1 MRISIALC
9 PEPDV
14 VLHCRRPGGTRAAAL
29 LLGLL
34 VISACGRGSGPIQIG
49 VTANFT
55 DPLSLPIRY
64 GAQLATEEINA
75 AGGVNG
81 RPIELVERED
91 YADTDSAIAVAT
103 DFYNS
108 PVVAVIGHGF
118 SGPTLAAA
126 PVYNGGTNPLLEIA
140 PAASAPAVSD
150 AGPYTFRVCPSDLAH
165 GSALAHWARERLGL
179 QRGAVFYT
187 NSEYGRGI
195 RSAFET
201 EFASLQ
207 GSVIGA
213 YPYLGDAPDVGP
225 YVDLLTRNK
234 RAQFMVI
241 AGYDPDARTILTE
254 ARAKGLT
261 IPAMG
266 GDGLEQIALAGPV
279 ADGTYVTSS
288 YFPETDTPANRRF
301 VEAYR
306 ARFPGAGDPNGSG
319 AAAYDAVYMLRQ
331 TMLRVGTDRQKLRD
345 AFAGIGTATP
355 AYEGAMGTIAFDAN
369 GDVPSLT
376 IYVGEVRDGV
386 MRLAEGQ

>member
-1 MRISIALC
+1 M
-9 PEPDV
+9 
-14 VLHCRRPGGTRAAAL
+14 VLHCRRPGGTRTVAL

-34 VISACGRGSGPIQIG
+34 VISACGRDRGPIQIG

-81 RPIELVERED
+81 RLIELVERED
-91 YADTDSAIAVAT
+91 YADTDSAVVVAT

-140 PAASAPAVSD
+140 PAASAPAVTD

-213 YPYLGDAPDVGP
+213 YPYLGDTPDVGP

-254 ARAKGLT
+254 ARTKGLS

-266 GDGLEQIALAGPV
+266 GDGLEQIALAGEV
-279 ADGTYVTSS
+279 ANGTYVTSS

-319 AAAYDAVYMLRQ
+319 AATYDAVYMLRQ

-355 AYEGAMGTIAFDAN
+355 AYEGAMGTIAFDTN
-369 GDVPSLT
+369 GDVPSLK

-386 MRLAEGQ
+386 MQLAEGQ

>member
-1 MRISIALC
+1 M
-9 PEPDV
+9 
-14 VLHCRRPGGTRAAAL
+14 VLHSRRPGGTRLGAV
-29 LLGLL
+29 LLGLVL
-34 VISACGRGSGPIQIG
+34 IAACGGGSGAIQIG
-49 VTANFT
+49 VAANFT

-64 GAQLATEEINA
+64 GAQLAVEEINA

-81 RPIELVERED
+81 RPIQLVERED
-91 YADTDSAIAVAT
+91 YADTDSAIVVAT

-126 PVYNGGTNPLLEIA
+126 PVYNGGDNPLLEIA
-140 PAASAPAVSD
+140 PAASAPAVTD

-165 GSALAHWARERLGL
+165 GSALAHWASERLGFT
-179 QRGAVFYT
+179 RGAVFYT

-195 RSAFET
+195 RTAFET
-201 EFASLQ
+201 EFTSLQ

-213 YPYLGDAPDVGP
+213 YPYLGDTPDVSP

-234 RAQFMVI
+234 RAQFIVI
-241 AGYDPDARTILTE
+241 AGYDLDGRTILAE
-254 ARAKGLT
+254 ARKKNLA

-279 ADGTYVTSS
+279 ANGTYVTSS
-288 YFPETDTPANRRF
+288 YFPQTDTPANRRF

-306 ARFPGAGDPNGSG
+306 ARFPAAGDPNGSG
-319 AAAYDAVYMLRQ
+319 AAAYDAVYMLRE
-331 TMLRVGTDRQKLRD
+331 TMQRVGTDRQAVRD
-345 AFAGIGTATP
+345 AFAGIGTTTP
-355 AYEGAMGTIAFDAN
+355 AYEGAMGTIAFDEN
-369 GDVPSLT
+369 GDVPSLK

-386 MRLAEGQ
+386 MQLAGGQ

>member
-1 MRISIALC
+1 
-9 PEPDV
+9 V
-14 VLHCRRPGGTRAAAL
+14 VLHSRRPGGSRFGAI

-34 VISACGRGSGPIQIG
+34 FLGACGSGSGPIQIG
-49 VTANFT
+49 VAANFT

-64 GAQLATEEINA
+64 GAQLAAEEINA
-75 AGGVNG
+75 AGGING
-81 RPIELVERED
+81 RLIELVERED
-91 YADTDSAIAVAT
+91 YADADSAVVVAT

-126 PVYNGGTNPLLEIA
+126 PVYNGGSDPLLEIS
-140 PAASAPAVSD
+140 PAASAPAVTK
-150 AGPYTFRVCPSDLAH
+150 AGRYTFRVCPSDLAH

-179 QRGAVFYT
+179 TRGAVFYT

-195 RSAFET
+195 RAAFES
-201 EFASLQ
+201 EFASLE

-213 YPYLGDAPDVGP
+213 YPYLGDTPDVGP
-225 YVDLLTRNK
+225 YVDLLSRNK

-254 ARAKGLT
+254 ARKKNLT

-279 ADGTYVTSS
+279 ANGTYVTLS
-288 YFPETDTPANRRF
+288 YFPQTATPANTRF
-301 VEAYR
+301 VAAYR
-306 ARFPGAGDPNGSG
+306 QRFPAAGEPNGSG
-319 AAAYDAVYMLRQ
+319 AAAYDAVYMLRE
-331 TMLRVGTDRQKLRD
+331 TMLRVGTDRQAVRD

-355 AYEGAMGTIAFDAN
+355 AYEGAMGTIAFDEN
-369 GDVPSLT
+369 GDVPSLK

-386 MRLAEGQ
+386 MQLAEGQ

>member
-1 MRISIALC
+1 
-9 PEPDV
+9 V
-14 VLHCRRPGGTRAAAL
+14 VLHSRRPGGSRSGAV

-34 VISACGRGSGPIQIG
+34 FLGACGSGSGPIQIG
-49 VTANFT
+49 VAANFT

-64 GAQLATEEINA
+64 GAQLAVEEINA
-75 AGGVNG
+75 AGGING

-91 YADTDSAIAVAT
+91 YADADSAIVVAT

-126 PVYNGGTNPLLEIA
+126 PVYNGGSDPLLEIS
-140 PAASAPAVSD
+140 PAASAPAVTD

-179 QRGAVFYT
+179 TRGAVFYT

-195 RSAFET
+195 RAAFES
-201 EFASLQ
+201 EFASLD

-213 YPYLGDAPDVGP
+213 YPYLGDTPDVSP
-225 YVDLLTRNK
+225 YVDLLSRNK

-254 ARAKGLT
+254 ARRKSLT

-279 ADGTYVTSS
+279 ANGTYVTSS
-288 YFPETDTPANRRF
+288 YFPQTDTPANTRF
-301 VEAYR
+301 VAAYR
-306 ARFPGAGDPNGSG
+306 QRFPAAGDPNGSG
-319 AAAYDAVYMLRQ
+319 AAAYDAVYMLRE
-331 TMLRVGTDRQKLRD
+331 TMRRVGTDRQAVRD

-355 AYEGAMGTIAFDAN
+355 AYEGAMGTIAFDEN
-369 GDVPSLT
+369 GDVPSLK
-376 IYVGEVRDGV
+376 IYVGEVRDGA
-386 MRLAEGQ
+386 MKLAEGQ

>member
-1 MRISIALC
+1 MAPR
-9 PEPDV
+9 PEYDV
-14 VLHCRRPGGTRAAAL
+14 TLPSRRPGSARLGAAL
-29 LLGLL
+29 IGLVSL
-34 VISACGRGSGPIQIG
+34 AACGGASRPIQIG
-49 VTANFT
+49 VAANFT

-75 AGGVNG
+75 TGGVNG

-91 YADTDSAIAVAT
+91 YADADSAVVVAT

-165 GSALAHWARERLGL
+165 GAALARWAHDRLGYSS
-179 QRGAVFYT
+179 AAIFYT

-195 RSAFET
+195 RKAFEA
-201 EFASLQ
+201 EFGRLD
-207 GSVIGA
+207 GTVTGA
-213 YPYLGDAPDVGP
+213 FPYLGDTPEVAP
-225 YVDLLTRNK
+225 YIDLMTRDK

-254 ARAKGLT
+254 ARKKKLT

-266 GDGLEQIALAGPV
+266 GDGLEQIYLAGPV
-279 ADGTYVTSS
+279 ANGTYVTSS
-288 YFPETDTPANRRF
+288 YFPQTDTPVNKRF
-301 VEAYR
+301 VVAYHK
-306 ARFPGAGDPNGSG
+306 RFPEAGEPNGSG
-319 AAAYDAVYMLRQ
+319 AAAYDAVYMLRDAIA
-331 TMLRVGTDRQKLRD
+331 RVGTDRQKLRD
-345 AFAGIGTATP
+345 AFAGIGTTTP
-355 AYEGAMGTIAFDAN
+355 AYEGAMGTIAFDSA
-369 GDVPSLT
+369 GDVPSLR
-376 IYVGEVRDGV
+376 IYVGVVRNGT
-386 MRLAEGQ
+386 MQMAEGQ

>member
-1 MRISIALC
+1 M
-9 PEPDV
+9 
-14 VLHCRRPGGTRAAAL
+14 VLHSVRLRRGRLGAA

-34 VISACGRGSGPIQIG
+34 LLSACGGGSAPIQIG
-49 VTANFT
+49 VAANFT

-64 GAQLATEEINA
+64 GAQLAAEEINA
-75 AGGVNG
+75 AGGING

-91 YADTDSAIAVAT
+91 YADTDSAVVVAT

-108 PVVAVIGHGF
+108 PVVAVVGHGF
-118 SGPTLAAA
+118 SGPTIAAA
-126 PVYNGGTNPLLEIA
+126 PIYNGGDHPLLQVA

-165 GSALAHWARERLGL
+165 GAALARWARERLGL
-179 QRGAVFYT
+179 TRGAIFYT

-195 RSAFET
+195 RTAFET

-213 YPYLGDAPDVGP
+213 YPYLGDTPEVGP
-225 YVDLLTRNK
+225 YVDLLSRNR
-234 RAQFMVI
+234 RAEFMVI

-254 ARAKGLT
+254 ARGKNLT

-266 GDGLEQIALAGPV
+266 GDGLEQIALAGEV
-279 ADGTYVTSS
+279 ANGTYVTSS

-301 VEAYR
+301 VAAYR
-306 ARFPGAGDPNGSG
+306 QRFPAAGTPNGSG
-319 AAAYDAVYMLRQ
+319 AAAYDAVYMLKE
-331 TMLRVGTDRQKLRD
+331 TIARVGTDRAAIRD

-355 AYEGAMGTIAFDAN
+355 AYEGAMGTIAFDEN
-369 GDVPSLT
+369 GDVPSLR
-376 IYVGEVRDGV
+376 IYVGVARDGV
-386 MRLAEGQ
+386 MQPAEGQ

>member
-1 MRISIALC
+1 M
-9 PEPDV
+9 
-14 VLHCRRPGGTRAAAL
+14 VLLSRRPGRTHTGAI
-29 LLGLL
+29 LLGLVFL
-34 VISACGRGSGPIQIG
+34 AACGRGGGPIQIG
-49 VTANFT
+49 VAANFT

-91 YADTDSAIAVAT
+91 YADADSAVVVAT

-126 PVYNGGTNPLLEIA
+126 PVYNGGDKPLLEIA
-140 PAASAPAVSD
+140 PAASAPAVTD

-179 QRGAVFYT
+179 SAGAVFYT

-195 RSAFET
+195 RAAFET
-201 EFASLQ
+201 EFATLQ
-207 GSVIGA
+207 GDVIGA
-213 YPYLGDAPDVGP
+213 YPYLGDTPDVGP

-241 AGYDPDARTILTE
+241 AGYDPDARAILTE
-254 ARAKGLT
+254 ARKKNLD

-266 GDGLEQIALAGPV
+266 GDGLEQIALGRCRGEWHLSSPPR
-279 ADGTYVTSS
+279 TSRR
-288 YFPETDTPANRRF
+288 PTTPANERF
-301 VEAYR
+301 VAAYR
-306 ARFPGAGDPNGSG
+306 ARFPNAGDPNGSG
-319 AAAYDAVYMLRQ
+319 RGGLRRGLHAAARRCSGSAPTGRQ
-331 TMLRVGTDRQKLRD
+331 LRD
-345 AFAGIGTATP
+345 AFAGIGTTTP
-355 AYEGAMGTIAFDAN
+355 AYDGAMGTIAFDEN
-369 GDVPSLT
+369 GDVPSLK

-386 MRLAEGQ
+386 MQLAEGQ

>member
-1 MRISIALC
+1 M
-9 PEPDV
+9 
-14 VLHCRRPGGTRAAAL
+14 VLHSVRPRRGRLGAA

-34 VISACGRGSGPIQIG
+34 VLNACGGGSAPIQIG
-49 VTANFT
+49 VAANFT

-64 GAQLATEEINA
+64 GAQLAAEEINA
-75 AGGVNG
+75 AGGING

-91 YADTDSAIAVAT
+91 YADTDSAVVVAT

-108 PVVAVIGHGF
+108 PVVAVVGHGF
-118 SGPTLAAA
+118 SGPTIAAA
-126 PVYNGGTNPLLEIA
+126 PIYNGGDHPLLQVA

-165 GSALAHWARERLGL
+165 GAALARWARERLGL
-179 QRGAVFYT
+179 TRGAIFYT

-195 RSAFET
+195 RTAFET

-213 YPYLGDAPDVGP
+213 YPYLGDTPEVGP
-225 YVDLLTRNK
+225 YVDLLSRNR
-234 RAQFMVI
+234 RAEFMVI

-254 ARAKGLT
+254 ARGKNLT

-266 GDGLEQIALAGPV
+266 GDGLEQIALAGEV
-279 ADGTYVTSS
+279 ANGTYVTSS

-301 VEAYR
+301 VAAYR
-306 ARFPGAGDPNGSG
+306 QRFPAAGTPNGSG
-319 AAAYDAVYMLRQ
+319 AAAYDAVYMLKE
-331 TMLRVGTDRQKLRD
+331 TIARVGTDRAAIRD

-355 AYEGAMGTIAFDAN
+355 AYEGAMGTIAFDEN
-369 GDVPSLT
+369 GDVPSLR
-376 IYVGEVRDGV
+376 IYVGVARDGV
-386 MRLAEGQ
+386 MQPAEGQ

>member
-1 MRISIALC
+1 M
-9 PEPDV
+9 
-14 VLHCRRPGGTRAAAL
+14 VLHCHRPGGTRAVAL

-81 RPIELVERED
+81 RLIELVERED
-91 YADTDSAIAVAT
+91 YADTDSAIVVAT

-126 PVYNGGTNPLLEIA
+126 PVYNGGTDPLLEIA
-140 PAASAPAVSD
+140 PAASAPAVTD

-213 YPYLGDAPDVGP
+213 YPYLGDTPDVGP

-254 ARAKGLT
+254 ARTKGLT

-279 ADGTYVTSS
+279 ANGTYVTSS
-288 YFPETDTPANRRF
+288 YFAETDTPANRRF

-331 TMLRVGTDRQKLRD
+331 AMLRVGTDRQKLRD
-345 AFAGIGTATP
+345 AFAGIGTTTP
-355 AYEGAMGTIAFDAN
+355 AFEGAMGTIAFDSN
-369 GDVPSLT
+369 GDVPSLK

-386 MRLAEGQ
+386 MQLAEGQ

>member
-1 MRISIALC
+1 MASPPEYDVAL
-9 PEPDV
+9 PF
-14 VLHCRRPGGTRAAAL
+14 RRPGSARLGAAA
-29 LLGLL
+29 LGLL
-34 VISACGRGSGPIQIG
+34 VLAACGGSGQPIQIG
-49 VTANFT
+49 VAANFT

-64 GAQLATEEINA
+64 GSQLAVEEINA

-81 RPIELVERED
+81 RQLQLVERED
-91 YADTDSAIAVAT
+91 YANDDSAVVVAT

-165 GSALAHWARERLGL
+165 GAALAHWAHDRLGL
-179 QRGAVFYT
+179 SRAAVFYT

-195 RSAFET
+195 RKAFES
-201 EFASLQ
+201 EF
-207 GSVIGA
+207 GSVQGTVLGA
-213 YPYLGDAPDVGP
+213 YPYLGDTPEVAP
-225 YVDLLTRNK
+225 YVDLLTRDK

-254 ARAKGLT
+254 ARKKNLA

-266 GDGLEQIALAGPV
+266 GDGLEQIYLAGAV
-279 ADGTYVTSS
+279 ASGTYVTSS
-288 YFPETDTPANRRF
+288 YFPQTDTPANKRF

-306 ARFPGAGDPNGSG
+306 KRFPEAGEPNGSG
-319 AAAYDAVYMLRQ
+319 AAAYDAVYMLRE
-331 TMLRVGTDRQKLRD
+331 TMTRVGTDRKKLRD
-345 AFAGIGTATP
+345 AFAGIGTTSP
-355 AYEGAMGTIAFDAN
+355 AYEGAMGTIAFDSA
-369 GDVPSLT
+369 GDVPSLK
-376 IYVGEVRDGV
+376 IYVGVVRNGA
-386 MRLAEGQ
+386 MQMAEGQ

>member
-1 MRISIALC
+1 M
-9 PEPDV
+9 
-14 VLHCRRPGGTRAAAL
+14 VLHSRRPGGTRLGAV
-29 LLGLL
+29 LLGLVL
-34 VISACGRGSGPIQIG
+34 VAACGGGSGAIQIG
-49 VTANFT
+49 VAANFT

-64 GAQLATEEINA
+64 GAQLAVEEINA

-81 RPIELVERED
+81 RPIQLVERED
-91 YADTDSAIAVAT
+91 YADTDSAIVVAT

-126 PVYNGGTNPLLEIA
+126 PVYNGGDNPLLEIA
-140 PAASAPAVSD
+140 PAASAPAVTD

-165 GSALAHWARERLGL
+165 GSALAHWASERLGFT
-179 QRGAVFYT
+179 RGAVFYT

-195 RSAFET
+195 RTAFET
-201 EFASLQ
+201 EFTSLQ

-213 YPYLGDAPDVGP
+213 YPYLGDTPDVSP

-241 AGYDPDARTILTE
+241 AGYDLDGRTILTE
-254 ARAKGLT
+254 ARKKNLG

-279 ADGTYVTSS
+279 ANGTYVTSS
-288 YFPETDTPANRRF
+288 YFPQTDTPANRRF

-306 ARFPGAGDPNGSG
+306 ARFPAAGDPNGSG
-319 AAAYDAVYMLRQ
+319 AAAYDAVYMLRE
-331 TMLRVGTDRQKLRD
+331 TMQRVGTDRQAVRD
-345 AFAGIGTATP
+345 AFAGIGTTTP
-355 AYEGAMGTIAFDAN
+355 AYEGAMGTIAFDEN
-369 GDVPSLT
+369 GDVPSLK

-386 MRLAEGQ
+386 MQLAGGQ

>member
-1 MRISIALC
+1 MASPPEYDVAL
-9 PEPDV
+9 PF
-14 VLHCRRPGGTRAAAL
+14 RRPGSARLGAAA
-29 LLGLL
+29 LGLL
-34 VISACGRGSGPIQIG
+34 VLAACGGSGQPIQIG
-49 VTANFT
+49 VAANFT

-64 GAQLATEEINA
+64 GSQLAVEEINA

-81 RPIELVERED
+81 RQLQLVERED
-91 YADTDSAIAVAT
+91 YANDDSAVVVAT

-165 GSALAHWARERLGL
+165 GAALAHWAHDRLGL
-179 QRGAVFYT
+179 SRAAVFYT

-195 RSAFET
+195 RKAFES
-201 EFASLQ
+201 EF
-207 GSVIGA
+207 GSVQGTVLGA
-213 YPYLGDAPDVGP
+213 YPYLGDTPEVAP
-225 YVDLLTRNK
+225 YVDLLTRDK

-254 ARAKGLT
+254 ARKKNLA

-266 GDGLEQIALAGPV
+266 GDGLEQIYLAGPV
-279 ADGTYVTSS
+279 ANGTYVTSS
-288 YFPETDTPANRRF
+288 YFPQTDTPANKRF

-306 ARFPGAGDPNGSG
+306 KRFPEAGEPNGSG
-319 AAAYDAVYMLRQ
+319 AAAYDAVYMLRE
-331 TMLRVGTDRQKLRD
+331 TMARVGADRKKLRD
-345 AFAGIGTATP
+345 AFAGIGTTSP
-355 AYEGAMGTIAFDAN
+355 AYEGAMGTIAFDSA
-369 GDVPSLT
+369 GDVPSLK
-376 IYVGEVRDGV
+376 IYVGVVRNGA
-386 MRLAEGQ
+386 MQMAEGQ

>member
-1 MRISIALC
+1 
-9 PEPDV
+9 V
-14 VLHCRRPGGTRAAAL
+14 VLHCPRPGRTRAGAV
-29 LLGLL
+29 LLGLVFL
-34 VISACGRGSGPIQIG
+34 GACGGGTGPVQIG
-49 VTANFT
+49 VAANFT

-64 GAQLATEEINA
+64 GAQLAAEEINA
-75 AGGVNG
+75 AGGING

-91 YADTDSAIAVAT
+91 YADADSAVVVAT

-140 PAASAPAVSD
+140 PAASAPAVTD

-179 QRGAVFYT
+179 TRGAVFYT

-195 RSAFET
+195 RTAFES
-201 EFASLQ
+201 EFTALA
-207 GSVIGA
+207 GDVVGA
-213 YPYLGDAPDVGP
+213 YPYLGDTPEVGP
-225 YVDLLTRNK
+225 YVDLLSRDK

-254 ARAKGLT
+254 ARKKNLS

-266 GDGLEQIALAGPV
+266 GDGLEQIALSGPV
-279 ADGTYVTSS
+279 ANGTYVTSS
-288 YFPETDTPANRRF
+288 YFPQTSTPANQRF

-306 ARFPGAGDPNGSG
+306 ARFPTAGDPNGSG
-319 AAAYDAVYMLRQ
+319 AAAYDAVYMLRA
-331 TMLRVGTDRQKLRD
+331 TMLRVGTERKAVRD

-355 AYEGAMGTIAFDAN
+355 AFEGAMGTIAFDEN
-369 GDVPSLT
+369 GDVPSLK
-376 IYVGEVRDGV
+376 IYVGQVRDGA
-386 MRLAEGQ
+386 MQLAEGQ